1 MSMSEEQLVT
11 ENDLARL
18 AKQYRQTAKI
28 TKSEAARQL
37 GVVKGTIHQAE
48 ECPDVSLAKV
58 RIRMIEKFSPFKV
71 TGRFYRLEKK

>member
-1 MSMSEEQLVT
+1 MSEEQLVT

-18 AKQYRQTAKI
+18 AKQYRQAAKI

>member
-1 MSMSEEQLVT
+1 MSKQQLVT
-11 ENDLARL
+11 ENDLAVL
-18 AKQYRQTAKI
+18 AKQYRLAAGI
-28 TKSEAARQL
+28 TKSEAGRQL

-48 ECPDVSLAKV
+48 ECPEVSLAKV